1 MLQSSRLSNRFKKKQ
16 EQKVI
21 VPETPVQINEN
32 IQVPKE
38 NVELALVSASDL
50 EETYKNQL
58 IKKIESIPVW
68 NDYSLEKQKELITTF
83 VTSKLNSDEQN
94 ISEQEKSI
102 LIDKLCNF
110 VTGFGPLNYLIKQD
124 NVDVVYVN
132 GLNAVHIEI
141 SSKILNTEIKLT
153 QNQLDLILKN
163 IFSFS
168 DKSFASNEYVR
179 NIKYENFIISV
190 ILPPIS
196 QSGVNIVIRKLRP
209 ELLEL
214 NTFINSGFVTEDLF
228 EFLVSVVN
236 SGKNVIVSG
245 DSGSGKTLFIDA
257 LAKLALSN
265 KRGVILE
272 EFPQIQADSD
282 TLMKFDFSSIKSD
295 YEFRQLFSNLT
306 KISPDF
312 MVVDSNNPFY
322 FNPSVAAIEH
332 NFCNILSLR
341 AGNVEN
347 VISKIAGAYMAEE
360 KCTEKYAKFKFLSTF
375 DYIVQINK
383 CSDGIRRITSIT
395 ELSPARTMALSMK
408 NIAKWENNSYIIDI
422 PQPYTSIKA
431 HSLLPENAAVK
442 KSRFYRESN

>member
-16 EQKVI
+16 EQNVI
-21 VPETPVQINEN
+21 VPETPVQVNEN

-38 NVELALVSASDL
+38 NVELALVSATDL

-68 NDYSLEKQKELITTF
+68 NDYSLEKQKELIATF
-83 VTSKLNSDEQN
+83 VTSKLNSDEHN

-312 MVVDSNNPFY
+312 MVIDSNNPFY
-322 FNPSVAAIEH
+322 FNPSVTAIEH
-332 NFCNILSLR
+332 NFCNIISLR

-431 HSLLPENAAVK
+431 HSLLPENVAVK

>member
-168 DKSFASNEYVR
+168 DKSFESNEYVR

-209 ELLEL
+209 EL
-214 NTFINSGFVTEDLF
+214 
-228 EFLVSVVN
+228 
-236 SGKNVIVSG
+236 
-245 DSGSGKTLFIDA
+245 
-257 LAKLALSN
+257 
-265 KRGVILE
+265 
-272 EFPQIQADSD
+272 
-282 TLMKFDFSSIKSD
+282 
-295 YEFRQLFSNLT
+295 
-306 KISPDF
+306 
-312 MVVDSNNPFY
+312 
-322 FNPSVAAIEH
+322 
-332 NFCNILSLR
+332 
-341 AGNVEN
+341 
-347 VISKIAGAYMAEE
+347 
-360 KCTEKYAKFKFLSTF
+360 
-375 DYIVQINK
+375 
-383 CSDGIRRITSIT
+383 
-395 ELSPARTMALSMK
+395 
-408 NIAKWENNSYIIDI
+408 
-422 PQPYTSIKA
+422 
-431 HSLLPENAAVK
+431 
-442 KSRFYRESN
+442 

>member
-168 DKSFASNEYVR
+168 DKSFESNEYVR

-257 LAKLALSN
+257 LAMLALSN

-375 DYIVQINK
+375 DYIVKINK